1 MSKNSNNYLAN
12 TISDYYFDL
21 PYSEHYDGDIL
32 FTIIVISIVFF
43 ICLYLYIKS
52 KIESYRS
59 KWYKYKCHP
68 ILMPF
73 AATVNPQ
80 GSKSADMDYTY
91 ENFKGCLDQFL
102 EELLYHV
109 KQPIKATVDQFV
121 LLIGTIFDHLRT
133 IIQMIVTAIV
143 SVFDLL
149 RGLLDRLGLFVNEI
163 GILSGYILAFFG
175 KILSIIT
182 NIFYSLITLIK
193 MLKLFFT
200 LFAVAIYMATIIPT
214 RIVLAISST
223 IFGICLLGAFIFP
236 PFTLPMLFVGLPSF
250 AIAVTS
256 GVLLYIFEFIHSVI
270 DEFAEDV
277 AEASAKSQV
286 PTNEGGSSLT
296 PKQYYSQKM
305 GNITVE
311 QLDSLSP
318 AAYTQKVEAFTREK
332 AQLYINNNITK
343 KPDDM
348 PLFVWYK
355 IQAKMQQLRQQ

>member
-12 TISDYYFDL
+12 TITDYYFDL
-21 PYSEHYDGDIL
+21 PYNEHYDSDIL
-32 FTIIVISIVFF
+32 FTIIVTSIVFL
-43 ICLYLYIKS
+43 ICLFLYIKS

-91 ENFKGCLDQFL
+91 DNFKGCLDQFL

-109 KQPIKATVDQFV
+109 KQPIKGTVDQFV
-121 LLIGTIFDHLRT
+121 LLIKTIFKHLRT
-133 IIQMIVTAIV
+133 IIQMIVSAIV
-143 SVFDLL
+143 SVFGLL
-149 RGLLDRLGLFVNEI
+149 RGMLDRLGLFVNEI

-200 LFAVAIYMATIIPT
+200 LFAVALYMVTILPT
-214 RIVLAISST
+214 RITLAVSTT
-223 IFGICLLGAFIFP
+223 IFSACCVAAYFFPWFTIPFIF
-236 PFTLPMLFVGLPSF
+236 VGIPSLVISIG
-250 AIAVTS
+250 A
-256 GVLLYIFEFIHSVI
+256 GVLLYIFEFIHSVV

-277 AEASAKSQV
+277 AEASAKTQV

-305 GNITVE
+305 ENITVE

-318 AAYTQKVEAFTREK
+318 EKYTQKVEAFTTEV
-332 AQLYINNNITK
+332 AQIFISKNISK

-348 PLFVWYK
+348 PLLVWYK
-355 IQAKMQQLRQQ
+355 IKAKMEELRS